1 MDAAQ
6 RYRFT
11 ATFSTPRVRAACR
24 VAVFMSAFLPDE
36 ARLPNGELP
45 NDPLPMLPKPSQ
57 ADNAAIHV
65 PITAHFA
72 VEKRPVKTYASP
84 ERANH

>member
-24 VAVFMSAFLPDE
+24 VAVFASALLLDE

-45 NDPLPMLPKPSQ
+45 NEPLPMLPEPPQ

-72 VEKRPVKTYASP
+72 VEMRPVKTCALP
-84 ERANH
+84 RAR